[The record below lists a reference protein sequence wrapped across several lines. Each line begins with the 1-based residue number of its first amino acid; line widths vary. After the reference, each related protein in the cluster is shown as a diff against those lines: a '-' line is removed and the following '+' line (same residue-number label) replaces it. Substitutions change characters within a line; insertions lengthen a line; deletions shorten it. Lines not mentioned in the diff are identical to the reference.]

1 MKTGPTLQT
10 CPYLGSVPDTTFTAQ
25 PAANAGI
32 TASSYTYSWNKVS
45 LANSIINYVYTT
57 HMYDSSGTE
66 QSNSAVIDKTSYT
79 LSIDTCGY
87 GKKFWITILVRAYAS
102 YGGYTDAA

>member
-1 MKTGPTLQT
+1 
-10 CPYLGSVPDTTFTAQ
+10 
-25 PAANAGI
+25 
-32 TASSYTYSWNKVS
+32 
-45 LANSIINYVYTT
+45 
-57 HMYDSSGTE
+57 MYDSSGTE